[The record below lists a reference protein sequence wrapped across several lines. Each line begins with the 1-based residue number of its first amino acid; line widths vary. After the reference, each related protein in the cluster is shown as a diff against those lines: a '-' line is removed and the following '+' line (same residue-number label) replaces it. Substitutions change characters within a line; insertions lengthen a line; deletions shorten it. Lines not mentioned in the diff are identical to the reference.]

1 MEPGPPLN
9 LTTTV
14 KVEELKVMAAEEEPR
29 DFTVE
34 GELVE
39 EPDPIDSEKEDHVGD
54 SLNSNED
61 KLELNEEAKENTVM
75 MTVKDSSYGATK
87 SYQCLECHQCF
98 SRASQL
104 RSHERSHLEDQVYE
118 CDQCDKVFSR
128 LGLLMSHRGKHHR
141 QSFSCTEC
149 DAKFPHY
156 NNFRLHLKRHKGE
169 RPFQCSDCNMAFV
182 QVCHLHIHR
191 RIHTGE
197 KPFQCDV
204 CEQRFK
210 QVSHLTT
217 HMRIHTKDKPYSCDV
232 CDASFSQTSSLTRH
246 KRRHS
251 GEKPFKCEVCGA
263 LFIEK
268 RNLTRH
274 MLTHT
279 GERPYK
285 CDTCDARFAQMIDCK
300 RHRMSHAGLKPYKCD
315 VCEAAFSRKN
325 NLRWH
330 KLTHEGETPYKCEKC
345 NAGFSLMRDMKTH
358 MRTHAGIK
366 PYSCD
371 QCSATF
377 AQHSTLKR
385 HKIIHSSER
394 QFICN
399 VCKSSFKEK
408 SGWKRH
414 LLRHQGV
421 KPFKCEK
428 CDSTFIEFRNL
439 KRHKVVVHG
448 EERFEGSDVVLDQQ
462 EMEDIHIANATK
474 KSEEKIEDEPLG
486 ELYTTNFQE
495 GVLPLEKKE
504 ILTEPDTTDHT
515 DGALVIANST
525 PQPHQ
530 PSQPD
535 VTTATPV
542 HQTQF
547 PEILTIPSHAPGQ
560 MPTLLLTQPGQ
571 PPKPARP
578 ANSCQNHQ
586 SHVLTFVE
594 GSYNQWQSWCFCD
607 TPNIP
612 DTSQTMI
619 VTSGAVVSQ
628 VTNTN
633 ERVVSVAPPQP
644 QITYTELPPSQPHQT
659 VGVQEVNQSE
669 YQVSQYNND
678 YGNTLHH
685 YEEASQASGTLPPDT
700 HHQRQPLNQENSTK
714 MNPIEESRLFP
725 MTELDPSEQE
735 HQMQQHEHHQQ
746 HYEAQN
752 QHIQQLDS
760 QQQPILQQQHHTQQH
775 QPQQQYIQ
783 QQQVQQQH
791 HQQTS
796 LSNAVPPAHPT
807 SSAPASPPPQPTQ
820 RQVPSHPEIEA
831 SCQEVQQPVDPLV
844 TFQYS
849 LTVNNPATGDI
860 QIQSEAFPASSS
872 EQTPTEPQ
880 VKRKRNVKPK
890 YTKRPASENRIHC
903 CRSCPKTFTKENHLL
918 IHQRTHTGEKPF
930 HCGVCQQAFTHKNSL
945 TIHMRGHTG
954 ERPYVC
960 TTCKTAFTQKSN
972 LRVHMRIHTGEKPFK
987 CTLCSASFTQGS
999 HLTAHIRIHNN
1010 DRPFSC
1016 SYCTQSF
1023 TQRSALKR
1031 HTMTHTGV
1039 KPHTCD
1045 QCTARFSQK
1054 DDLRRHQKIHVGNEG
1069 NKDSSLLK
1077 RQRAQDGEAGN
1088 SKRPK
1093 VDDKDKTEFF
1103 CTKKDCSSKFNKHYS
1118 LIRHI
1123 RTVHAKDKEEGND
1136 DTLPQEDSKKKK
1148 KRPISKDSPKKIQKT
1163 VKESEASLPEPVRTS
1178 RRIREAAEKKKVKQ
1192 ENSDFIIGD
1201 FVDMVG
1207 EEDELKP
1214 YSKPRSPFKKEKI
1227 IPKIETKEKMESWCF
1242 CEVPHGPNEP
1252 HTHVSIEPKISVE
1265 QQTSMSQEDSLSRS
1279 ADTSGAASLLQL
1291 SMENVQ
1297 HNPPTVIAGGFHP
1310 QVSGTMTLDASSIVA
1325 GPQVVNN
1332 AVSIAATNQQTQ
1344 GVTTVCQSDP
1354 SIGQLSSGVS
1364 HTSIPSQGTGR
1375 IVGQPLITTPVLSTG
1390 HLVNASQIVTPD
1402 GAIYIEA
1409 GEVLSNGAVVI
1420 SPGQGTFISYEQ
1432 ISISSDGQ
1440 VIGVPVAGPSTE
1452 TLMLQPAAVSA
1463 PGPVQATVVAP
1474 STSGTVTYT
1483 TATQVTDPIAPQPV
1497 QYTAINGDVLNIFPQ
1512 PDQGKESAPSEKY
1525 PVVAKPH
1532 DCTVCGK
1539 SFAQKHTLFSHMQL
1553 THSDL
1558 FSCPECCLA
1567 FTSREYL
1574 ESHKTEHQKLH
1585 VCPRCG
1591 MAFTSK
1597 SFLSRHRTQMH
1608 GKNSSSTE
1616 EKERSFACDICGT
1629 KFYQQSDLKR
1639 HMLGHTGEKPF
1650 KCQGCDAGFTRMSS
1664 LNKHRRIH
1672 TGEKPYVCLVCSEAF
1687 AYRYQFNRHKGV
1699 HKRLEQDEYSMPY
1712 VSVE

>member
-1 MEPGPPLN
+1 
-9 LTTTV
+9 
-14 KVEELKVMAAEEEPR
+14 
-29 DFTVE
+29 
-34 GELVE
+34 
-39 EPDPIDSEKEDHVGD
+39 
-54 SLNSNED
+54 
-61 KLELNEEAKENTVM
+61 
-75 MTVKDSSYGATK
+75 
-87 SYQCLECHQCF
+87 
-98 SRASQL
+98 
-104 RSHERSHLEDQVYE
+104 
-118 CDQCDKVFSR
+118 
-128 LGLLMSHRGKHHR
+128 MSHRGKHHR
-141 QSFSCTEC
+141 QSFSCSEC

-169 RPFQCSDCNMAFV
+169 RPFQCTDCNMAFV

-263 LFIEK
+263 PFIEK

-279 GERPYK
+279 GEKPFK

-330 KLTHEGETPYKCEKC
+330 KLTHEGDTPYKCEKC

-399 VCKSSFKEK
+399 ICKSSFKEK

-414 LLRHQGV
+414 LLRHEGV

-448 EERFEGSDVVLDQQ
+448 EERFEGSDVVLDQR
-462 EMEDIHIANATK
+462 ELENIHIANASRK
-474 KSEEKIEDEPLG
+474 RSDEKNEEPLG
-486 ELYTTNFQE
+486 ELYSANFQATAIP
-495 GVLPLEKKE
+495 LPKKE
-504 ILTEPDTTDHT
+504 TLTQPHTDHT
-515 DGALVIANST
+515 DSTLVIANSA
-525 PQPHQ
+525 PQPQQ
-530 PSQPD
+530 PPQAE
-535 VTTATPV
+535 VTTVAPT
-542 HQTQF
+542 HQQQL

-612 DTSQTMI
+612 DSSQTMI

-628 VTNTN
+628 HTTTSDS
-633 ERVVSVAPPQP
+633 VVSVAPPQP
-644 QITYTELPPSQPHQT
+644 EITFTELPPSQPHQA

-669 YQVSQYNND
+669 YQVSQYSGD

-685 YEEASQASGTLPPDT
+685 YEEASQASGTLPPDS
-700 HHQRQPLNQENSTK
+700 HHQRQQLNQQNSAK
-714 MNPIEESRLFP
+714 ISSIEEQRLFP
-725 MTELDPSEQE
+725 MTELETSE
-735 HQMQQHEHHQQ
+735 HEHHQQ

-760 QQQPILQQQHHTQQH
+760 QQQPILQQQQQQH

-783 QQQVQQQH
+783 QQQVQQQQ

-796 LSNAVPPAHPT
+796 LANAVPSAHPT
-807 SSAPASPPPQPTQ
+807 SSEPPSPPSQPSQ
-820 RQVPSHPEIEA
+820 QQGSSHPEMDADCE
-831 SCQEVQQPVDPLV
+831 EMQPSVDPLV

-872 EQTPTEPQ
+872 DQTPTETQ
-880 VKRKRNVKPK
+880 VKRKRNIKGK
-890 YTKRPASENRIHC
+890 YTKRPVSENRVHS

-930 HCGVCQQAFTHKNSL
+930 QCGVCRQAFTHKNSL

-960 TTCKTAFTQKSN
+960 TTCETSFTQKSN

-1010 DRPFSC
+1010 DRPYSC
-1016 SYCTQSF
+1016 GFCTQSF

-1031 HTMTHTGV
+1031 HTMTHTGH
-1039 KPHTCD
+1039 KPHKCD
-1045 QCTARFSQK
+1045 RCSAKFSQK
-1054 DDLRRHQKIHVGNEG
+1054 DDLRRHQKIHSVNES
-1069 NKDSSLLK
+1069 NKDSSPPRK
-1077 RQRAQDGEAGN
+1077 HRAQDSEVSSA
-1088 SKRPK
+1088 KRPK
-1093 VDDKDKTEFF
+1093 IDDKEKVEFL
-1103 CTKKDCSSKFNKHYS
+1103 CTKKDCSSKFMKHYS
-1118 LIRHI
+1118 LMRHI
-1123 RTVHAKDKEEGND
+1123 RTVHAEGKWKGDGND
-1136 DTLPQEDSKKKK
+1136 DISSQEESKKKK
-1148 KRPISKDSPKKIQKT
+1148 RRPISSDSPKKIQKSN
-1163 VKESEASLPEPVRTS
+1163 KESEALLTEPVRTS

-1201 FVDMVG
+1201 FVDMVE
-1207 EEDELKP
+1207 EEDDVKP
-1214 YSKPRSPFKKEKI
+1214 YSKQRSPLKKEKI
-1227 IPKIETKEKMESWCF
+1227 VPKVEAKEKMESWCF

-1252 HTHVSIEPKISVE
+1252 HTHVSIEPKLSGE
-1265 QQTSMSQEDSLSRS
+1265 QQTSLSQEDSLSRS

-1291 SMENVQ
+1291 SMENIQ
-1297 HNPPTVIAGGFHP
+1297 HNPPSVLARGFPH
-1310 QVSGTMTLDASSIVA
+1310 QAVSGTMTLEASSIVA

-1332 AVSIAATNQQTQ
+1332 AVSIAPTEQQTQ
-1344 GVTTVCQSDP
+1344 GITAVCQPDP
-1354 SIGQLSSGVS
+1354 SISQLPSGVS
-1364 HTSIPSQGTGR
+1364 HAGVPNQATGR
-1375 IVGQPLITTPVLSTG
+1375 IVGQPVITTTPVLSTG
-1390 HLVNASQIVTPD
+1390 QLVNASQIMAPD
-1402 GAIYIEA
+1402 AAIYIEA

-1440 VIGVPVAGPSTE
+1440 VIGVPVASSGTE
-1452 TLMLQPAAVSA
+1452 TLMLQPATVTA
-1463 PGPVQATVVAP
+1463 PGTGPATVEAA

-1483 TATQVTDPIAPQPV
+1483 TATQVTEASAPQPV
-1497 QYTAINGDVLNIFPQ
+1497 QYTAIGGDVLNLFPQ
-1512 PDQGKESAPSEKY
+1512 VEQGKESTPPEKF

-1539 SFAQKHTLFSHMQL
+1539 SFAQKPTLFSHMQSS
-1553 THSDL
+1553 HPDL

-1567 FTSREYL
+1567 FTTREFL
-1574 ESHKTEHQKLH
+1574 ESHKAEHQKLH
-1585 VCPRCG
+1585 VCSRCG

-1597 SFLSRHRTQMH
+1597 SFLTRHRLQMH
-1608 GKNSSSTE
+1608 GKNSSATE

-1650 KCQGCDAGFTRMSS
+1650 KCQNCEAGFTRMSS

-1687 AYRYQFNRHKGV
+1687 AYRYQFNRHKSI
-1699 HKRLEQDEYSMPY
+1699 HKRLEQDDYSMPY
-1712 VSVE
+1712 VFVE